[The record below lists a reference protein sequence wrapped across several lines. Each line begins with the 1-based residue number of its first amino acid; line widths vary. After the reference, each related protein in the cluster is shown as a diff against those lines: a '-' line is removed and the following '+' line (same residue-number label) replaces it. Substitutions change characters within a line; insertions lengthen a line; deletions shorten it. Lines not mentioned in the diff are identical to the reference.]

1 MNVKSLHK
9 YVTTILGLFSLVV
22 IPLMSSTVHARPVAA
37 LNTGTLTVTLEAGD
51 YTLHQENGQTYI
63 DMAQDFGSFSAS
75 GEPQLPGRTFLIALP
90 PRAEV
95 SHVRFE
101 TPAAVDLSGRYQLA
115 PVEPS
120 VTDREDVDQALAR
133 WVFDR
138 RRAYATDLALPANV
152 AEFRGQSQWRSYT
165 IVQVAFQPFQ
175 YRPLSGTLRFHHQLI
190 VTIDYR
196 LPEEG
201 SPAWRESQRLRG
213 DHVLDDLIATQLV
226 NFDQARDWY
235 FDRNNN
241 QPAAVNSL
249 YDYVIVVENDAIAAA
264 VAPFKAWKESLGH
277 TVNTVTL
284 PWIDANYSGVDVAEK
299 VWNFLRDKYP
309 AGAWGIRYV
318 MLVGDMTII
327 PTRRVYYADTGWGL
341 RSDHFYAKLAGGN
354 TSADVWN
361 RDGDQ
366 RWGELHDDEM
376 TVTPDVLVGRIPLNN
391 AADVTNAVHAMIA
404 YEQDNGGWKHTAL
417 LAGGYNDIHNATQ
430 KTDNAV
436 LMEYI
441 RNHLLDPNGW
451 AYTRLYEQSGL
462 GTSSYSPPPDYDA
475 SNTNVVTAWNS
486 KDHGLAILSDHGNA
500 GGLSGVYWHHDTLT
514 TTNQVDPGET
524 VWSNLFL
531 KSDVAALT
539 NTHPPI
545 VALLG
550 CSSIILVGP
559 PWPDPDQTM
568 ADPGSYTDNTGS
580 ELLAQGAAA
589 GVVGFYAPE
598 PYTSGWS
605 NPGNGNMS
613 TAGYYFAEDL
623 VQNHYSLGWSLF
635 ETKIRYTNNFYNN
648 NYQPFHWAFN
658 LFGDPSMV
666 LEGFDTSAKG
676 TNKTIHTGAVYA
688 YGTDNNDNG
697 DMYVAVSTQPSNV
710 DGTIKVYK
718 SSDHG
723 MTWSLWA
730 TVGHGNGIL
739 AVDMIVGD
747 WHLDEFASQYLHI
760 FFSDTSGGVFDV
772 RLSLADPTT
781 RSLIVIADEG
791 PSANIVALSAARDP
805 MPMPSAFNLY
815 LAWEVTAG
823 SSHQVRVALS
833 TINGDVWTNQFT
845 FENYQQPHIDAG
857 PSQHVYLVA
866 VADAFPNDVG
876 TKRSIDRGA
885 SWSAWTNLTS
895 GDSGDYH
902 AVPVVAASTDAA
914 IPTVWVAYNYYKPV
928 VLGGADLHYA
938 YSTDGGDHWTQYLPL
953 SVERGVDELMPDM
966 VGYRTGPSR
975 WMNIAYDHVQ
985 STGTQVIWRWSSG
998 STPNNWW
1005 APRPVNDHDSHPAM
1019 GPQVIYSP
1027 GATATGSGVVYP
1039 GTGSPVTNLYFAA
1052 PWLTTS
1058 NHTTRVQPIAENSPD
1073 FNSERQLSP
1082 SSSST
1087 LRPAA
1092 VQVTPSNWVA
1102 TGQAPQ
1108 AFRIASLVRN
1118 QEGLL
1123 FAAATTHEV
1132 NEANTGRVF
1141 RSGNDGAAWEPT
1153 MPIPDA
1159 WWLDSLLVS
1168 RSNTLLVGG
1177 TAYHASDLD
1186 AIERG
1191 IIYRSTNNG
1200 DTWSLV
1206 AEWPGATVVHALLQ
1220 RANGQLVAATG
1231 PNGLILVSYD
1241 DGQHWEPLG
1250 PPASAGQIYAL
1261 WETGDGTLYA
1271 GGARS
1276 DGHGVIFR
1284 FANNGWQNVGA
1295 LSGVAAVYALIDQ
1308 AGNLYAGVTTEAG
1321 AGQVI
1326 RSLNNGATWES
1337 LPGLPASKAVRA
1349 LLSVSGTIY
1358 AGLDVGGGPY
1368 TTFVYKLPP
1377 GVATWQPAGTLFM
1390 ADAVNGFLPTP
1401 GGAVYAASGDTYGVV
1416 FRAESLG
1423 ARQLYLPLLVLRNS
1437 P

>member
-90 PRAEV
+90 PGAEV

-876 TKRSIDRGA
+876 IKRSIDRGA

-1390 ADAVNGFLPTP
+1390 ADAVNGFLPIP